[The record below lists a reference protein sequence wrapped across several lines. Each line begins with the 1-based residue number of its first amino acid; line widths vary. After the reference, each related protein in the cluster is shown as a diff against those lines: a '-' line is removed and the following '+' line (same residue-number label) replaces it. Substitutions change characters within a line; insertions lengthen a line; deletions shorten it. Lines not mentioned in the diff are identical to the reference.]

1 MAIDPYLY
9 PDSKLLQNMRGLR
22 SETALAEAID
32 RISHD
37 ALAQMG
43 RMVPVI
49 STQGLCDLHR
59 AMFANLFSW
68 AGQLRS
74 VDLFDDGHAYARV
87 DLTLPSLDAEFAS
100 FLKYDDLH
108 DIAPER
114 LFDVIALHISELN
127 AIAPF
132 RAGNEAVL
140 QIYASQLVES
150 LGHGLDWRL
159 ISNHHWQT
167 LLSQSFVTLDHLPI
181 ARALH
186 GQQASEAM
194 LANLNLGTGGMP
206 LPPPR
211 DPPIGKHYVTPL
223 HKVRT
228 LLGQHLQTARSLA
241 TVRLNDLLQSAAPET
256 ERQYARQELGFL
268 RHPKGPLFQLD
279 ILEAIGVQKVRALLH
294 PEQSPLEI
302 VRELSAAIAVAF
314 HGYPTG
320 QIAQLVRACDAPPYP
335 AGVSPHNERLARR
348 FLSNSASANRLD
360 PRFAAFQRGLDE
372 IGLGESVAGGVN
384 AKSLADRVS
393 QARMIAAAQIRGGEI
408 TLGQSSSAASTRT
421 GVGADNPIEDAI
433 GQRR

>member
-9 PDSKLLQNMRGLR
+9 PDSNVLQNMLSLR
-22 SETALAEAID
+22 SEAALAEAIS

-37 ALAQMG
+37 ALVQMG
-43 RMVPVI
+43 HMAPI
-49 STQGLCDLHR
+49 MGTQGLSNLHR

-68 AGQLRS
+68 AGNVRT
-74 VDLFDDGHAYARV
+74 VDLFNDGHAYARV
-87 DLTLPSLDAEFAS
+87 DLIVPSLDAEFAS
-100 FLKYDDLH
+100 FLKYDDMG
-108 DIAPER
+108 DMVPER
-114 LFDVIALHISELN
+114 LFDIIALHISELN

-150 LGHGLDWRL
+150 LGDGLDWSL

-167 LLSQSFVTLDHLPI
+167 LLSQSFLNLDHLPI

-186 GQQASEAM
+186 SQQALEAM
-194 LANLNLGTGGMP
+194 SANLYLGTGGMP
-206 LPPPR
+206 LPPLR

-228 LLGQHLQTARSLA
+228 LLSQQLQTAKSMA
-241 TVRLNDLLQSAAPET
+241 TARLNDLLQSDAPQT
-256 ERQYARQELGFL
+256 ELHYARQEQGFL

-302 VRELSAAIAVAF
+302 VRELSSAIAVSF
-314 HGYPTG
+314 HGYATS
-320 QIAQLVRACDAPPYP
+320 QIAQLVRACDTPTYP

-348 FLSNSASANRLD
+348 FLSNSASANRFD
-360 PRFAAFQRGLDE
+360 PRFAAFQRSLDE

-393 QARMIAAAQIRGGEI
+393 QARLIAAAQIRNGEI
-408 TLGQSSSAASTRT
+408 NLGRSSYAASAKT
-421 GVGADNPIEDAI
+421 GVGTDNSTAHFS
-433 GQRR
+433 

>member
-9 PDSKLLQNMRGLR
+9 PDSHVLQNMRGLR

-43 RMVPVI
+43 RMAPI
-49 STQGLCDLHR
+49 MSTQGLSDLHR
-59 AMFANLFSW
+59 AMFAGLFSW
-68 AGQLRS
+68 AGQVRS

-87 DLTLPSLDAEFAS
+87 DLIVPSLDAEFAS
-100 FLKYDDLH
+100 LLKYDDLH

-114 LFDVIALHISELN
+114 LFDMIALHISELN

-140 QIYASQLVES
+140 QIYASQLIDS
-150 LGHGLDWRL
+150 LGYSLDWRL

-167 LLSQSFVTLDHLPI
+167 LLSQSFLSLDHLPI
-181 ARALH
+181 ARALR
-186 GQQASEAM
+186 GQHAPEAM
-194 LANLNLGTGGMP
+194 PANLNLGTGGMP
-206 LPPPR
+206 LPPLR
-211 DPPIGKHYVTPL
+211 DPPIGKHYVTSL

-228 LLGQHLQTARSLA
+228 LLSQHLQTAKSLA
-241 TVRLNDLLQSAAPET
+241 AARLNDLLQSAVPET
-256 ERQYARQELGFL
+256 ERDFARQEQGFL
-268 RHPKGPLFQLD
+268 HHPKGPLFQLD

-302 VRELSAAIAVAF
+302 VRELSAAIAVTF
-314 HGYPTG
+314 HDYPAS

-348 FLSNSASANRLD
+348 FLSNSASANRFD

-372 IGLGESVAGGVN
+372 ISLGESVAGGVN
-384 AKSLADRVS
+384 AKPLADRLT

-408 TLGQSSSAASTRT
+408 TLGQGSYAASAKS
-421 GVGADNPIEDAI
+421 GVGTNNPIAHFS
-433 GQRR
+433 